1 MCEDLIN
8 QVRASGMRDMQA
20 GMNFDAEGAQAAAA
34 FVLCSSASPLSLS
47 LSKSVSHLSSCG
59 LSLANDDAFSRGRRD
74 LKARRDHSR

>member
-34 FVLCSSASPLSLS
+34 FVLRSSASLLSL

-59 LSLANDDAFSRGRRD
+59 FSLANDDAFSRGRRD
-74 LKARRDHSR
+74 LKVRLDHSR